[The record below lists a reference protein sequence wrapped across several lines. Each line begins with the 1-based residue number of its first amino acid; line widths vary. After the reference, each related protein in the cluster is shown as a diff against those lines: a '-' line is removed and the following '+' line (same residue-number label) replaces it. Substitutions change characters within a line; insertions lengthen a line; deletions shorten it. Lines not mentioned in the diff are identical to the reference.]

1 MSAITVNRDAALS
14 KPKGEKRLIPN
25 ELAIETVFGCNL
37 SCPMCFIDMP
47 SRRDKG
53 VMPMDLFHTIVDR
66 MTPHVKNVER
76 VDLWS
81 LGEPLLDPHLFERIQ
96 YLKDKGFRNLAIST
110 NADLMDEE
118 KQTLLLQ
125 SGIETVIVSIDGVKK
140 ETHEA
145 IRRGADFDR
154 VVKNAEN
161 IIKLRDEGNYST
173 RFIIRFIRQDTN
185 RDQWDA
191 FKTYW
196 NERLTRQK
204 RDFVALYDMHNHG
217 GYVADKDN
225 LLNEDQVTNAMESKP
240 CHHIYSTLII
250 LADGS
255 VALCSADFLEAKFDL
270 GNVRQTDPVDA
281 FNSGAF
287 NKIREIHSSGR
298 KSSIGLCANCTALYS
313 ERTRERGWET
323 P

>member
-1 MSAITVNRDAALS
+1 MSGKTASRDAASS
-14 KPKGEKRLIPN
+14 KPIGGKRLVPN

-53 VMPMDLFHTIVDR
+53 VMPMDLFHSIVDR
-66 MTPHVKNVER
+66 MAPHVNDIER

-81 LGEPLLDPHLFERIQ
+81 LGEPLLDPYLFERIQ
-96 YLKDKGFRNLAIST
+96 YLKDKRFRNLAIST

-125 SGIETVIVSIDGVKK
+125 SGIETIIVSIDGVKK

-154 VVKNAEN
+154 VVKNVESV
-161 IIKLRDEGNYST
+161 IRLRDEGNYAT
-173 RFIIRFIRQDTN
+173 RFIVRFIRQDTN

-196 NERLTRQK
+196 NEKLNQK
-204 RDFVALYDMHNHG
+204 KKDFVALYDMHNHG
-217 GYVADKDN
+217 GYVASKDD
-225 LLNEDQVTNAMESKP
+225 LLNKDQMTDAIERKP

-270 GNVRQTDPVDA
+270 GNVKQTDPVDV
-281 FNSGAF
+281 FNSDAF

-298 KSSIGLCANCTALYS
+298 KRSIDLCANCTALYS
-313 ERTRERGWET
+313 EQTRERGWET